1 MGEYNVLILNAK
13 MPDNLKVEQ
22 FCSPFLSHY
31 YIISTFEGLNF
42 ILKLHY
48 NVKKISHIISY
59 PGKNEKP
66 SMQAP
71 QTS

>member
-1 MGEYNVLILNAK
+1 MGEYNVFMYNTKI
-13 MPDNLKVEQ
+13 PGNLKVEQ

-48 NVKKISHIISY
+48 QVKVSHIISY
-59 PGKNEKP
+59 PDKNEKP